1 MTHRINPLFSRYVAE
16 PTLDLLGVAT
26 DAFMTPHAVG
36 GRRSVSSKYYIGE
49 DFPFGYN
56 GWCCRVFD
64 TLCCRE
70 FADSTDKLAEEVI
83 HFCIF
88 GGQAFCGR
96 GDGIMGIG
104 IRLLYLEMSSN
115 GTPSD
120 IVRLMHDGSYRRER
134 GQ

>member
-26 DAFMTPHAVG
+26 DAVMTPHAVG

-88 GGQAFCGR
+88 GDRPFVDVETA
-96 GDGIMGIG
+96 
-104 IRLLYLEMSSN
+104 LWEL
-115 GTPSD
+115 
-120 IVRLMHDGSYRRER
+120 GSGCSTLRCRVMVLHR
-134 GQ
+134 ILCA